1 MVWFVLGSSIMS
13 STRQNNEEQR
23 SKFSER
29 TCGFHCENT
38 PNGRVSTIGMCIIII
53 TIVGD
58 KIRGSVQPLWRV
70 TSHDVVL
77 LGTKLW
83 TYQRQNVAYLLIKE
97 LLGKKWGKA
106 RHYCRH
112 FTSIRACS
120 LIFWPIL
127 KKCYEVL
134 NAWNAAWHIFKI
146 YLETRCTQDCSRA
159 EYLKHYST
167 DKLSRFAPKK
177 IPERPIGSVHGHDLH
192 ICAHWP

>member
-1 MVWFVLGSSIMS
+1 MLEIKYYEQSG
-13 STRQNNEEQR
+13 QNNDWFWVDFLTKDQNWAKEHA
-23 SKFSER
+23 
-29 TCGFHCENT
+29 GFT
-38 PNGRVSTIGMCIIII
+38 ANGWVSTIGMCIIII

-58 KIRGSVQPLWRV
+58 KIRGSGQPLWRV

-97 LLGKKWGKA
+97 LLGKKWSKA

-134 NAWNAAWHIFKI
+134 NAWNAAWHHFEM
-146 YLETRCTQDCSRA
+146 YLDTWW
-159 EYLKHYST
+159 
-167 DKLSRFAPKK
+167 
-177 IPERPIGSVHGHDLH
+177 
-192 ICAHWP
+192 WPAFTT